1 MSEQNKT
8 KADNWIR
15 SAVQALVII
24 VSTWQLFTKEIH
36 GYIDTKLEGMEEQ
49 VVRKVATVNHGQM
62 LLLVDS
68 IGDVMQLYQDT
79 TRDRLF
85 NIEELIGVRP
95 SNRTIVVPPDTVAIA
110 RLQKQMR
117 DVEAGIEQILDG
129 QAEAAGKRRLRRA
142 HNAFPQE

>member
-1 MSEQNKT
+1 MSEQTKT

-36 GYIDTKLEGMEEQ
+36 GYIDTKLEGMEDE
-49 VVRKVATVNHGQM
+49 VVRKVATVNAGQM

-68 IGDVMQLYQDT
+68 IGGVMQLYQDT
-79 TRDRLF
+79 NRARLT
-85 NIEELIGVRP
+85 NIEELVGVRP
-95 SNRTIVVPPDTVAIA
+95 SNRTIIMPPDTVAIA
-110 RLQKQMR
+110 ALNRKMR
-117 DVEAGIEQILDG
+117 DVEAGIEKILDG
-129 QAEAAGKRRLRRA
+129 QAEAAANRRQRRA